1 MYSKKYPVNQDR
13 TLVEPNTQSDTSN
26 RLSRLND
33 WRNLDIVSQKLNIDP
48 DRSIRLVGIHNQ
60 FHPHNNCVPPHKKP
74 YVKTKTKLNTNKRFH
89 RIILAQTLAVDT
101 TEVYASSGI
110 SVSTNDEDSERAKQ
124 PIGAVWVSKFSKDGK
139 YMAAGGQNCVIT
151 IWKVLR
157 DLDRSDNMNIQ
168 DITPHDPSIKV
179 FHDAPVRIYKGHT
192 ADILDLS
199 WSKNNF
205 LISGSMD
212 KTVRLWHI
220 SQAIC
225 LCVFNHVDI
234 VTSVRFHPKDDR
246 YFLSGSMDSR
256 LRIWSITE
264 KKVAFW
270 NEVPEDNM
278 ITAVGFTMDGK
289 TACAGADTGNVFFFE
304 TQDLR
309 FHTHIVVKD
318 RRRKHGKKVTG
329 IEPMP
334 NLPPGEDRILVT
346 TNDSKVWMINMKDK
360 SFVYKYKGLENNTM
374 QIRATFSDDGR
385 YIVCGSEDG
394 RLYLWCTD
402 QVTYFPYQSLYDN
415 HLKSVI
421 LHNTKDQMMRIIHEK
436 DRDDNDPLG
445 GFSGLIKKGEKRVID
460 KLRSL
465 DESFHA
471 HEHIVTTTVFAPT
484 RTKQLL
490 AKAGG
495 DIIFDNT
502 PIYVYKETTEKEEDT
517 ERDYR
522 QRSIFNRASIDRSH
536 QSKNQQNPEFVLED
550 ALLEEKE
557 LFNYPDSQIIVSADL
572 HGSIKVWRMDSGV
585 YDKDDYIQ
593 KPHSEANKN
602 VFSNIFTKWKT

>member
-1 MYSKKYPVNQDR
+1 MNIVKKEGKYGFVVALRNLEIISNRSIIANIRFPKNNRSNPTQVKRSNSASEFTNNNNNTSSHFQDR
-13 TLVEPNTQSDTSN
+13 TIVERKIESDASN

-33 WRNLDIVSQKLNIDP
+33 RWDLDIMSQTLNIDP

-60 FHPHNNCVPPHKKP
+60 FHPHNNCVPLHKKP

-110 SVSTNDEDSERAKQ
+110 SISTNDEDSERAKQ

-212 KTVRLWHI
+212 KTVRYRNECTI
-220 SQAIC
+220 S
-225 LCVFNHVDI
+225 
-234 VTSVRFHPKDDR
+234 SK
-246 YFLSGSMDSR
+246 GSMDSR

-334 NLPPGEDRILVT
+334 NLPPGEDRILFV
-346 TNDSKVWMINMKDK
+346 DQKMDVCICGVQIK
-360 SFVYKYKGLENNTM
+360 SPIFH
-374 QIRATFSDDGR
+374 I
-385 YIVCGSEDG
+385 
-394 RLYLWCTD
+394 
-402 QVTYFPYQSLYDN
+402 
-415 HLKSVI
+415 
-421 LHNTKDQMMRIIHEK
+421 KDQMMRIIHEK
-436 DRDDNDPLG
+436 DHDDDDDDPLR

-471 HEHIVTTTVFAPT
+471 HEHIITTTVFAPT
-484 RTKQLL
+484 KTKQLL

-502 PIYVYKETTEKEEDT
+502 PVYVYRETTEKEEDT
-517 ERDYR
+517 ERDYQ
-522 QRSIFNRASIDRSH
+522 QRSIFNRASIDRTH
-536 QSKNQQNPEFVLED
+536 QSKSQQNPQFALED

-593 KPHSEANKN
+593 KPHSESNKN
-602 VFSNIFTKWKT
+602 VLSNIFTKWKT